1 MLVGK
6 KQNIYSYLAH
16 RYALFLWV
24 LDVEIYRECF
34 FIGPALKV
42 LLESKVWNWFHP
54 IEKND

>member
-24 LDVEIYRECF
+24 LDVEIYRVF

-42 LLESKVWNWFHP
+42 LSMELVPPNK
-54 IEKND
+54 EK